1 MNNTIQQHKFV
12 ELTYKVIDAKTGD
25 VLSDVQFPLGYVHG
39 VKSVLSSTVTDEL
52 EGKQVGDV
60 VEVPIDC
67 DEIYGRRDNSLVF
80 ADDIE
85 NVPEAYREVG
95 TKVTMEND
103 KGETKTFYVT
113 KNDGKRVTIDG
124 NSPMSGRNALFTLEV
139 LSVREAT
146 DEEVEIGGPIIEGG
160 PDVDGDFKKVEI

>member
-1 MNNTIQQHKFV
+1 MSDTIQENKLV
-12 ELTYKVIDAKTGD
+12 ELTYKVTDAKTGD

-39 VKSVLSSTVTDEL
+39 TTSVLSSTVTDEL

-60 VEVPIDC
+60 IEVPIDC
-67 DEIYGRRDNSLVF
+67 NEIYGRRDNSLVF
-80 ADDIE
+80 VDLVE

-95 TKVTMEND
+95 TKVIMESDNG
-103 KGETKTFYVT
+103 KTKTFYVT

-124 NSPMSGRNALFTLEV
+124 NSPMCGRNALFTLKI

-146 DEEVEIGGPIIEGG
+146 DEEIEVGGAIVEGG
-160 PDVDGDFKKVEI
+160 PDVEGTHKVEI